1 MGISTQWTSCA
12 AALTL
17 ASICC
22 VLYSVSASPFR
33 SLTLLMQT
41 LVLLSLFSFVVKF
54 GLMVQVTDLWQF
66 LLFLFP
72 LLTTMQLLKLQWPK
86 YAGLWGQLIVFMGS
100 FIAVTNPPV
109 YDYAAFFNDNLSKI
123 VGVGF
128 AWLAFAVLSPGSD
141 ARKGDAISE
150 RYGVTLSIKLSRH
163 PQHSEHEFESLVYHH
178 VSQLSQSKDA
188 LARRWLLRW
197 GVAAQL
203 LARRL
208 AASRMGNP
216 LRSSRPGARPVHQP
230 VTRCDERARRA
241 AAPAGLHPAGAAAD
255 LRRPEPPSSAGGAGT
270 GRRDLATVLRPV
282 AAGTGP
288 GGRHNWR
295 RNSLNHPAGK
305 PFAAA
310 AQRLR
315 TVGHVIPAYVDHQRF
330 PFHLRQRFSGAEQ

>member
-1 MGISTQWTSCA
+1 MSVPFARWWRLAHGISTQWTNCA
-12 AALTL
+12 AALTT

-128 AWLAFAVLSPGSD
+128 ARLAFAVLSRALTP
-141 ARKGDAISE
+141 ARATPYQS
-150 RYGVTLSIKLSRH
+150 VTA
-163 PQHSEHEFESLVYHH
+163 SLCR
-178 VSQLSQSKDA
+178 S
-188 LARRWLLRW
+188 
-197 GVAAQL
+197 AQ
-203 LARRL
+203 
-208 AASRMGNP
+208 
-216 LRSSRPGARPVHQP
+216 
-230 VTRCDERARRA
+230 
-241 AAPAGLHPAGAAAD
+241 
-255 LRRPEPPSSAGGAGT
+255 PSS
-270 GRRDLATVLRPV
+270 
-282 AAGTGP
+282 
-288 GGRHNWR
+288 
-295 RNSLNHPAGK
+295 S
-305 PFAAA
+305 
-310 AQRLR
+310 AQ
-315 TVGHVIPAYVDHQRF
+315 
-330 PFHLRQRFSGAEQ
+330 

>member
-1 MGISTQWTSCA
+1 MGSKMFKRELNSAIAEFNVPAAPPLARHTDQAEALLNGVRTFCALVAIGAWGISTQWTSCA

-141 ARKGDAISE
+141 ARKGRRHIRALRRHFVDQ
-150 RYGVTLSIKLSRH
+150 LSRH
-163 PQHSEHEFESLVYHH
+163 PQHSEHE
-178 VSQLSQSKDA
+178 
-188 LARRWLLRW
+188 
-197 GVAAQL
+197 
-203 LARRL
+203 
-208 AASRMGNP
+208 
-216 LRSSRPGARPVHQP
+216 
-230 VTRCDERARRA
+230 
-241 AAPAGLHPAGAAAD
+241 
-255 LRRPEPPSSAGGAGT
+255 
-270 GRRDLATVLRPV
+270 
-282 AAGTGP
+282 
-288 GGRHNWR
+288 
-295 RNSLNHPAGK
+295 
-305 PFAAA
+305 
-310 AQRLR
+310 
-315 TVGHVIPAYVDHQRF
+315 
-330 PFHLRQRFSGAEQ
+330 

>member
-1 MGISTQWTSCA
+1 MPAAPPLARHTDQAEALLNGVRTFCALVAIGAWGISTQWTSCA

-128 AWLAFAVLSPGSD
+128 AWLAFAVLSP
-141 ARKGDAISE
+141 ARTPAKATPYQS
-150 RYGVTLSIKLSRH
+150 VTA
-163 PQHSEHEFESLVYHH
+163 SLC
-178 VSQLSQSKDA
+178 
-188 LARRWLLRW
+188 
-197 GVAAQL
+197 
-203 LARRL
+203 
-208 AASRMGNP
+208 
-216 LRSSRPGARPVHQP
+216 RSA
-230 VTRCDERARRA
+230 
-241 AAPAGLHPAGAAAD
+241 
-255 LRRPEPPSSAGGAGT
+255 
-270 GRRDLATVLRPV
+270 
-282 AAGTGP
+282 
-288 GGRHNWR
+288 
-295 RNSLNHPAGK
+295 
-305 PFAAA
+305 
-310 AQRLR
+310 
-315 TVGHVIPAYVDHQRF
+315 
-330 PFHLRQRFSGAEQ
+330 

>member
-128 AWLAFAVLSPGSD
+128 AWLAFAVLSQ
-141 ARKGDAISE
+141 ARTPAKSDAISE
-150 RYGVTLSIKLSRH
+150 RYGVTLSISLAVILST
-163 PQHSEHEFESLVYHH
+163 
-178 VSQLSQSKDA
+178 VSMNLNRWSITTSVSS
-188 LARRWLLRW
+188 AR
-197 GVAAQL
+197 V
-203 LARRL
+203 
-208 AASRMGNP
+208 RMP
-216 LRSSRPGARPVHQP
+216 W
-230 VTRCDERARRA
+230 RA
-241 AAPAGLHPAGAAAD
+241 AGCCVGASCCSIA
-255 LRRPEPPSSAGGAGT
+255 RTSSGSFA
-270 GRRDLATVLRPV
+270 
-282 AAGTGP
+282 
-288 GGRHNWR
+288 N
-295 RNSLNHPAGK
+295 GK
-305 PFAAA
+305 PAPILSPRCATCA
-310 AQRLR
+310 STCYAM
-315 TVGHVIPAYVDHQRF
+315 
-330 PFHLRQRFSGAEQ
+330 